1 MPDFPASAPLLSVQ
15 DLHFAYPGQPP
26 LFASWSADFAPGV
39 HLLQGEESVGKSTLL
54 RLLAGELRVPQG
66 RLCLQGQHL
75 DEDPAAYLAQVFWV
89 DPRADRPAEGSVTDW
104 WATQAARWPR
114 WNAQALAAHAVGFG
128 LEEHAHKPFV
138 ALSTGT
144 HRKVLMAAAL
154 ASVAALALID
164 EPLAGLDRASERYLQ
179 TALAGV
185 ADAPDRVVVV
195 AHWEALPEVPWRQ
208 QLVLGCV
215 LHPDNPGL

>member
-1 MPDFPASAPLLSVQ
+1 MTTVSSSTPVLQVQ

-26 LFASWSADFAPGV
+26 LFAGWSADFEAGV
-39 HLLQGEESVGKSTLL
+39 HLLQGEESVGKTTLL
-54 RLLAGELRVPQG
+54 RLLAGELRALQG
-66 RLCLQGQHL
+66 RLCLQGQDLADHS
-75 DEDPAAYLAQVFWV
+75 AAYRAQLFWV
-89 DPRADRPAEGSVTDW
+89 DPRADRPAEGSVAEW
-104 WATQAARWPR
+104 WAAQAARWPR
-114 WNAQALAAHAVGFG
+114 WNAPALAVHMAGFG

-154 ASVAALALID
+154 ASGAALALID
-164 EPLAGLDRASERYLQ
+164 EPLAGLDLASERYLQ

-185 ADAPDRVVVV
+185 AAEPDRVVVV

-208 QLVLGCV
+208 QLVLG
-215 LHPDNPGL
+215 

>member
-1 MPDFPASAPLLSVQ
+1 MPAVSSSKPVLQVQ
-15 DLHFAYPGQPP
+15 GLHFAYPGQPP
-26 LFASWSADFAPGV
+26 LFAGWSADFAPGV
-39 HLLQGEESVGKSTLL
+39 HLLQGEECVGKSTLL
-54 RLLAGELRVPQG
+54 RLLAGELRAPQG
-66 RLCLQGQHL
+66 QLHLHGQDL
-75 DEDPAAYLAQVFWV
+75 ADDPAAYRAQVFRV

-104 WATQAARWPR
+104 WTTQAARWPL
-114 WNAQALAAHAVGFG
+114 WNAQALAAHTVGFG

-154 ASVAALALID
+154 ASGAALALID

-185 ADAPDRVVVV
+185 ADAPDRVVIV

-208 QLVLGCV
+208 QIVLG
-215 LHPDNPGL
+215 